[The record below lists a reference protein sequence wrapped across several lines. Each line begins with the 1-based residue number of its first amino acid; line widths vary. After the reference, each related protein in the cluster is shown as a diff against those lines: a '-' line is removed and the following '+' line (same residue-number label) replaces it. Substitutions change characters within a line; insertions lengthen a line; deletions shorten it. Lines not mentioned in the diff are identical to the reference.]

1 MNATGHKLQFQW
13 TGSDLRFYVDNSGP
27 FFSTANFQAGVD
39 TLYNKCVSCGQTP
52 NDKSPTSISNA
63 IQGIYGNRY
72 TEGYNN
78 GYSAGYDASAI
89 GGFLGAEYQLQG
101 SRDVVASFSK
111 YSGIVIICISIGWQY
126 GVGGDLNLSVS
137 PTNYEL
143 IYGLSDWTGGTRIG
157 AYISRIVIKTNL
169 DTIPNKEFTIHED
182 GLNTTIKYY
191 NALVFRAS

>member
-1 MNATGHKLQFQW
+1 MKQSFQ
-13 TGSDLRFYVDNSGP
+13 D
-27 FFSTANFQAGVD
+27 GVD
-39 TLYNKCVSCGQTP
+39 TLYNKCISCGQTP
-52 NDKSPTSISNA
+52 SSKSPTSISNA
-63 IQGIYGNRY
+63 IQDIYNNRY
-72 TEGYNN
+72 NEGYNN
-78 GYSAGYDASAI
+78 GYNAGYDASAI

-126 GVGGDLNLSVS
+126 GGGGDLNLSVS

-143 IYGLSDWTGGTRIG
+143 IYGLSDWTGGVRFG